1 MTKSQSARLQ
11 RFSLEERRQMTEK
24 ARSAIKRDL
33 ESSLEI
39 KIQRALESLGE
50 QYEKHI
56 FIGNRNYDILIPPNI
71 VIECQGD
78 YWHANPKAYKE
89 TDILYA
95 GMTAESIWKRD
106 EYKDTL
112 ARKHG
117 YTVIPLWESDIVSLS
132 EIELQTLVKQEID
145 NVRSSND

>member
-1 MTKSQSARLQ
+1 MDNVSLVPKIREKMTKSQSARLQ

-33 ESSLEI
+33 ETSLEI

-78 YWHANPKAYKE
+78 Y
-89 TDILYA
+89 
-95 GMTAESIWKRD
+95 
-106 EYKDTL
+106 
-112 ARKHG
+112 
-117 YTVIPLWESDIVSLS
+117 
-132 EIELQTLVKQEID
+132 
-145 NVRSSND
+145 